1 MLENCWQAT
10 ASLKVLQ
17 VRADLISIIHI
28 FFQKQ
33 GVLQVDTP
41 AISQYANTDP
51 SIESFVVQQ
60 QETSNKPQNF
70 YLHTSPEFPM
80 KRLLADGMGS
90 IYQICKV
97 FRALE
102 SGRYHNPEFTMLEWY
117 RMDFDHFKLMTE
129 IEMLMAS
136 INIKYPFFDS
146 IEKISYQQ
154 LFLNYL
160 NINPITS
167 TRDEL
172 QQYVEQ
178 NAAASIHNLDNF
190 SHNDICDYL
199 MSHIIQE
206 QMPHKSLIFVYDY
219 PAAQASLA
227 QLNIDK
233 KTARRFEVF
242 VSGIELA
249 NGFHELRDAQEQH
262 NRFLNDQKV
271 RRESNQTLY
280 PIDGNLIQ
288 ALHAGLPNCAGV
300 AFGLERLLMLLV
312 GAKHINEVLT
322 FSFERA

>member
-1 MLENCWQAT
+1 MSENSWQAT

-17 VRADLISIIHI
+17 VRADLISIIHN
-28 FFQKQ
+28 FFQEQ

-41 AISQYANTDP
+41 AISQFANTDP
-51 SIESFVVQQ
+51 SISSFTVQQ
-60 QETSNKPQNF
+60 QETSNKPHNF

-97 FRALE
+97 FRAME

-117 RMDFDHFKLMTE
+117 RIDLDHFELMTE
-129 IEMLMAS
+129 IETLMAS

-146 IEKISYQQ
+146 VEKISYQH

-160 NINPITS
+160 DINPINS
-167 TRDEL
+167 TRTEL
-172 QQYVEQ
+172 QHYVEQ
-178 NAAASIHNLDNF
+178 NVTASIHNIENF

-199 MSHIIQE
+199 MSHLIQE
-206 QMPHKSLIFVYDY
+206 QMPNKSLIFVYDY
-219 PAAQASLA
+219 PATQASLA
-227 QLNIDK
+227 QLNTDK
-233 KTARRFEVF
+233 LTARRFEVF

-249 NGFHELRDAQEQH
+249 NGFHELRDAQEQR
-262 NRFLNDQKV
+262 NRFLNDQKI
-271 RRESNQTLY
+271 RSESNQSVY
-280 PIDGNLIQ
+280 PIDENLIQ

-312 GAKHINEVLT
+312 NAKHINEVLT
-322 FSFERA
+322 FPFERA